1 MSKETLILVVDDAE
15 INLKIAEKIISRKY
29 SVECVP
35 SGEECLAYLMDH
47 TPDLILL
54 DLHMPDLDGFE
65 VMEKMQA
72 SSNWRDIPVIFL
84 TADSD
89 HDSEIQGFELGAM
102 DFITKPFVAEVMMK
116 RVERVLELSHLQKE
130 LVTEVKRQTAV
141 AEERRQ
147 KVEMM
152 SMRLIH
158 ALAMTLDAK
167 DAYTNGHASRVADY
181 AYLLAK
187 KLGWNDDRLNSLRHA
202 AILHDIGKI
211 SVPDRVLNK
220 AGKLNDEE
228 FSIVRAHTVT
238 GSDILV
244 KAGVLEL
251 AEDVARHHHERYDG
265 KGYPDGLKGNEISEE
280 ARIVGIADA
289 FDAMSSKR
297 VYRPALPMSSI
308 REELIRGKGNQ
319 FDPDFVGAFIDML
332 DTGELNSIIETNH
345 TGDSI
350 ENRSSEHMDTEVVG
364 LLKRSEGIRRIE
376 NAMSEGKGCLI
387 IFDLDNLKSVNEN
400 EGHTAGDRALELISR
415 ILTDYGKG
423 IPCRLGG
430 DEFLLYLPYAARE
443 DGEKCADEILNDFA
457 MRKNGIHEFAKLSL
471 SAGICMSVPGEDF
484 EEVYNNA
491 DKALYYVK
499 RSGKG
504 GKAVY
509 ETADN
514 FEKNHSN
521 IELLMIMQKLK
532 RVKTGQN
539 AAYGYQGKEMEKLLT
554 RLVAEQRES
563 MEDYAYVMITLEN
576 GPGETHFIEEIE
588 DAMSGMEYSV
598 KEVVGSHGE
607 CIRYSNVQFLLVY
620 KGSSGTSVE
629 AEVEKV
635 ISEFYKHCNET
646 GLQPSYAIEM
656 MPYEWG

>member
-1 MSKETLILVVDDAE
+1 
-15 INLKIAEKIISRKY
+15 
-29 SVECVP
+29 
-35 SGEECLAYLMDH
+35 
-47 TPDLILL
+47 
-54 DLHMPDLDGFE
+54 
-65 VMEKMQA
+65 
-72 SSNWRDIPVIFL
+72 
-84 TADSD
+84 
-89 HDSEIQGFELGAM
+89 
-102 DFITKPFVAEVMMK
+102 
-116 RVERVLELSHLQKE
+116 
-130 LVTEVKRQTAV
+130 
-141 AEERRQ
+141 
-147 KVEMM
+147 
-152 SMRLIH
+152 
-158 ALAMTLDAK
+158 
-167 DAYTNGHASRVADY
+167 
-181 AYLLAK
+181 
-187 KLGWNDDRLNSLRHA
+187 
-202 AILHDIGKI
+202 
-211 SVPDRVLNK
+211 
-220 AGKLNDEE
+220 
-228 FSIVRAHTVT
+228 
-238 GSDILV
+238 
-244 KAGVLEL
+244 
-251 AEDVARHHHERYDG
+251 
-265 KGYPDGLKGNEISEE
+265 
-280 ARIVGIADA
+280 
-289 FDAMSSKR
+289 
-297 VYRPALPMSSI
+297 
-308 REELIRGKGNQ
+308 
-319 FDPDFVGAFIDML
+319 
-332 DTGELNSIIETNH
+332 
-345 TGDSI
+345 
-350 ENRSSEHMDTEVVG
+350 
-364 LLKRSEGIRRIE
+364 
-376 NAMSEGKGCLI
+376 
-387 IFDLDNLKSVNEN
+387 
-400 EGHTAGDRALELISR
+400 
-415 ILTDYGKG
+415 
-423 IPCRLGG
+423 
-430 DEFLLYLPYAARE
+430 
-443 DGEKCADEILNDFA
+443 